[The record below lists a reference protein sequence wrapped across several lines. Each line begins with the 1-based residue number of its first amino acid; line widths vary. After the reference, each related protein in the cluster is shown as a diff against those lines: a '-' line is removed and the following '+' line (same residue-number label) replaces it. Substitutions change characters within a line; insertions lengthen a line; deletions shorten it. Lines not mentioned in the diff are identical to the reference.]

1 MKHIQKLIALLLA
14 AMLLLTC
21 LAGCQSGEDA
31 KTTDTQ
37 KQENTVPDV
46 PLEDADPFG
55 KYETPIT
62 ITSVRDLP
70 NPSVVKYPDG
80 DDITNNVWI
89 RTISEELGIN
99 VEYLW
104 TVDSSQLATR
114 INAMIMGGAESL
126 PDFFMATAAQYQ
138 ELKEADLLYD
148 LSEVYEAYA
157 SDYVKEVMAMG
168 GENLMSTVTHDGKM
182 TAIPTVASKEF
193 GPMLWI
199 RTDWL
204 KNLGLDEPENLDD
217 VLEIAEAFALNDPD
231 GNGQDDTWGIAVNG
245 DTTGSLYWH
254 LGFFNS
260 MGSYPTIWVEDG
272 NGELVYGS
280 LTEETK
286 EALKTLNDLY
296 NKKVIDPEFIT
307 KDYWAM
313 YDPISAGKY
322 GIVYGPYYASMSPI
336 QPVVSADPNADW
348 KAFPLL
354 GEDGIAGMQ
363 QGVPVSGYYVVK
375 KDCEHPEAVIKL
387 LNFWYRE
394 FYQSPDM
401 ERYNK
406 MVNDGGEYTSIY
418 SSTPIQSLHPFANLD
433 SALVAKQA
441 FDGEITE
448 DEIPPIGRQMYSDVT
463 KYLEG
468 DREMWMWNAVY
479 QSLIDV
485 MQIYRDQ
492 DLIVC
497 DQNWSPPGDAMTSYF
512 ANLYAR
518 EMEYFTKIISGALP
532 LDAFDEFV
540 AEWKSTGG
548 DEITAEVNA
557 WYTANQ

>member
-37 KQENTVPDV
+37 KQKNTVPDV

-272 NGELVYGS
+272 NGGMVYGS
-280 LTEETK
+280 E
-286 EALKTLNDLY
+286 
-296 NKKVIDPEFIT
+296 
-307 KDYWAM
+307 
-313 YDPISAGKY
+313 S
-322 GIVYGPYYASMSPI
+322 
-336 QPVVSADPNADW
+336 
-348 KAFPLL
+348 
-354 GEDGIAGMQ
+354 
-363 QGVPVSGYYVVK
+363 
-375 KDCEHPEAVIKL
+375 
-387 LNFWYRE
+387 
-394 FYQSPDM
+394 
-401 ERYNK
+401 
-406 MVNDGGEYTSIY
+406 
-418 SSTPIQSLHPFANLD
+418 
-433 SALVAKQA
+433 
-441 FDGEITE
+441 
-448 DEIPPIGRQMYSDVT
+448 
-463 KYLEG
+463 
-468 DREMWMWNAVY
+468 
-479 QSLIDV
+479 
-485 MQIYRDQ
+485 
-492 DLIVC
+492 
-497 DQNWSPPGDAMTSYF
+497 
-512 ANLYAR
+512 
-518 EMEYFTKIISGALP
+518 
-532 LDAFDEFV
+532 
-540 AEWKSTGG
+540 
-548 DEITAEVNA
+548 
-557 WYTANQ
+557 